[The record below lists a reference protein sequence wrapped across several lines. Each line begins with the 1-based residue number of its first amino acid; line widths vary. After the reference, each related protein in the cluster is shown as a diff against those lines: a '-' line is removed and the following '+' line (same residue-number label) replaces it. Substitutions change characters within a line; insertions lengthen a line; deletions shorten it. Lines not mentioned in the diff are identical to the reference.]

1 MADVIIH
8 RQGVAG
14 RITLN
19 RPQALHA
26 LNEEMCLAM
35 DAALKAWAD
44 DPEIELVVVDHAEG
58 TRGFCAGGDIRMLA
72 ESGAADGSA
81 AQAFFWAEYR
91 LNARIKNYP
100 KPYVAFIDGVTMG
113 GGVGISV
120 HGSHRVATERTTFA
134 MPETGI
140 GLFPDVGGGW
150 FLPRLGP
157 PLGMWLALTGE
168 RLKGGDVCAAGIAT
182 NFAESNVVAAV
193 KASVCDGGL
202 TLLDAMDWDESGS
215 FEKHREVIDRCFWK
229 PTVEDIF
236 MALEAEPAHSP
247 SGEWARA
254 QLAAL
259 KTKSPQT
266 LKVAHRQLALGLQMK
281 TFEDNMRMEFRI
293 GCRQVH
299 SHDFQY
305 GVRAVIVDKDNKPNW
320 NPATLAGVSDQ
331 LLDDIF
337 APLGEGELRFD

>member
-44 DPEIELVVVDHAEG
+44 DPEIELVVVDHADG

-91 LNARIKNYP
+91 LNTRIKNYP

-168 RLKGGDVCAAGIAT
+168 RLKGGDVCAAGVAT
-182 NFAESNVVAAV
+182 NYAESGVVGAL
-193 KASVCDGGL
+193 KTSVCEGDL
-202 TLLDAMDWDESGS
+202 SLLEAMDWDESGS
-215 FEKHREVIDRCFWK
+215 FEKHRDVIDRCFWK
-229 PTVEDIF
+229 PKVEDIF
-236 MALEAEPAHSP
+236 MALEAEP
-247 SGEWARA
+247 GEWAKA
-254 QLAAL
+254 QLATL

-293 GCRQVH
+293 GSRQVH
-299 SHDFQY
+299 SHDFQE
-305 GVRAVIVDKDNKPNW
+305 GVRAMIIDKDNKPNW

-337 APLGEGELRFD
+337 APLGEGELKFD

>member
-1 MADVIIH
+1 MAEIVIH

-19 RPQALHA
+19 RPSALHA

-35 DAALKAWAD
+35 DAALKTWED
-44 DPEIELVVVDHAEG
+44 DPEIALVVVDHAKE

-72 ESGAADGSA
+72 ESGMSDGSA
-81 AQAFFWAEYR
+81 AQAFFRAEYR
-91 LNARIKNYP
+91 LNTRIKNYP
-100 KPYVAFIDGVTMG
+100 KPYVAFMDGVTMG

-120 HGSHRVATERTTFA
+120 HGSHRVATERTLFA

-182 NFAESNVVAAV
+182 NYVESGVVEAV
-193 KASVCDGGL
+193 KDQVCEGEL
-202 TLLDAMDWDESGS
+202 ALLEAMDWDASAA
-215 FEKHREVIDRCFWK
+215 FEKHLDAMQRTFWK
-229 PTVEDIF
+229 PSVEDIF
-236 MALEAEPAHSP
+236 AALEAE
-247 SGEWARA
+247 GDEWSAK
-254 QLAAL
+254 QLATL
-259 KTKSPQT
+259 KTKSPRT
-266 LKVAHRQLALGLQMK
+266 LKIAHRQLSLGLQMQ

-299 SHDFQY
+299 SHDFQE
-305 GVRAVIVDKDNKPNW
+305 GVRAVIVDKDNAPKW
-320 NPATLAGVSDQ
+320 NPAALSGVSERD
-331 LLDDIF
+331 LDDVF
-337 APLGEGELRFD
+337 APLGEGELTFD